1 MSLGEAFLLFIGG
14 VGALSFVLGVAHVPL
29 RWPVLI
35 VVSGAVLAMVVRKAR
50 RRPGFRFP
58 WLATVVMSIPF
69 IAVFADALLLPL
81 ADWDGLITWMPKARA
96 IAAGGSLYAP
106 YFYGAAGLNFHN
118 HYPLLLPIDA
128 SMILRLPQ
136 AVRVFYAVIPLAMLL
151 MVRTRL
157 AMIFR
162 QEPAA
167 WIAAIVAWIPIVTIG
182 YGSATS
188 AYADLAVAAFAGG
201 ALLALLTEPASCA
214 PWLAFLVLTKNEG
227 LVLALAILVTVAIM
241 RSLRTVRQWLIAI
254 APMAIALLSLFVW
267 RSIVPDAYDERYASL
282 VRDLP
287 HRLDHLPAACG
298 ELVRHMLD
306 IEHWGLLWP
315 AAMLALLLSLRSPG
329 APRRTSIAAALVL
342 ALALSAY
349 ALAFTVTSWSIAELA
364 RVTADR
370 LLLHLVVPLACL
382 LAAGWEALTVRTTRS

>member
-1 MSLGEAFLLFIGG
+1 VSLGEASLLFIGG
-14 VGALSFVLGVAHVPL
+14 VGTLSFVLGVAHVPL

-35 VVSGAVLAMVVRKAR
+35 VVSVAVIAIVVLKSRK
-50 RRPGFRFP
+50 RPRSQFP

-106 YFYGAAGLNFHN
+106 YFYGAAGINFHN

-151 MVRTRL
+151 MLRTRL

-162 QEPAA
+162 PEPAA
-167 WIAAIVAWIPIVTIG
+167 WIAAIVAWIPTMTIG

-188 AYADLAVAAFAGG
+188 AYADLAVAAFAGR
-201 ALLALLTEPASCA
+201 ALLALLGPVPWECA

-227 LVLALAILVTVAIM
+227 LVLALAILVTAAIM
-241 RSLRTVRQWLIAI
+241 RSLRTMRQWLIAV
-254 APMAIALLSLFVW
+254 APMAIALLALFVW
-267 RSIVPDAYDERYASL
+267 RSAVPDAYDERYASL
-282 VRDLP
+282 VYDLP
-287 HRLDHLPAACG
+287 HRLDRLPAACG
-298 ELVRHMLD
+298 VILRYMVD
-306 IEHWGLLWP
+306 IRHWGLLWP
-315 AAMLALLLSLRSPG
+315 AAMLAFVLALRSRV
-329 APRRTSIAAALVL
+329 ASIAALFLAVALTG
-342 ALALSAY
+342 Y
-349 ALAFTVTSWSIAELA
+349 ALAFTVTSWSVAELA

-370 LLLHLVVPLACL
+370 LLLHLLVPLACL
-382 LAAGWEALTVRTTRS
+382 LAAGWDALTVRATRS